1 MYGTVMSIATTPTE
15 ADGAYGSEPTWA
27 VDIVVTTVDHNLKPG
42 MTADVTVLLQQVPDT
57 LIVPASSIW
66 EEMGSDGQ
74 LRHYVLVLTSSS
86 TGATRKAEVAVSAV
100 NDTEAAVWGE
110 LTEGDLVVTNPTF
123 ASDLPE
129 SSESS
134 ESSE

>member
-1 MYGTVMSIATTPTE
+1 
-15 ADGAYGSEPTWA
+15 
-27 VDIVVTTVDHNLKPG
+27 

-57 LIVPASSIW
+57 LIVPASAVW

-86 TGATRKAEVAVSAV
+86 TGATRKAEIAISAV
-100 NDTEAAVWGE
+100 NTTEAAVWGE

-123 ASDLPE
+123 T
-129 SSESS
+129 SESPV
-134 ESSE
+134 